1 MTETIT
7 ISEAARRLGVEPST
21 LRKRC
26 RTGRTVAH
34 KSGGTWLI
42 EWPLV
47 TPPLPRPR
55 LARRGPLDN
64 QSSL

>member
-7 ISEAARRLGVEPST
+7 IMEAARRLGVETST

-26 RTGRTVAH
+26 QTGRMVAH
-34 KSGGTWLI
+34 KSGGTWLV

-47 TPPLPRPR
+47 TPPLPRSR
-55 LARRGPLDN
+55 LARPAPLDN
-64 QSSL
+64 QSDL